1 MKTLLLLGSI
11 ISLSTTAFA
20 QKIQKETFGDFTY
33 TQTPSNLAL
42 SELESYFVEAS
53 VPSNDNYKVD
63 EVRAT
68 SNLTGHEKIM
78 NRQNAT
84 FVVKYTVYPT
94 TFGTPEYNR
103 QTNTRTNK
111 DGTKTTTYTYTYK
124 GHYTYKTAV
133 MIYDMEGKTI
143 HTDEIGSTKTIN
155 KSSSKSANAA
165 NNLYKDKKEQIR
177 RTVTKS
183 TVKDLNKKLDDIFCT
198 LQNKIQMRGIKI
210 KEKKYEYPE
219 FNAATDAL
227 TEACTAPNEA
237 NLKAAIAAWEGDLEE
252 SDSENRKARVGKN
265 VTAGAY
271 YNIALAY
278 FALGEYAKS
287 EEAFNKATEFD
298 KNVTIMHQVLAKTA
312 ADMEMRKQLQ

>member
-1 MKTLLLLGSI
+1 MKILLFLGAI
-11 ISLSTTAFA
+11 VALSTTAVA
-20 QKIQKETFGDFTY
+20 QKVQKETFGDFTY

-63 EVRAT
+63 EVQAA

-94 TFGTPEYNR
+94 TFGTPEYER

-111 DGTKTTTYTYTYK
+111 DGTKTPTYTYNYK
-124 GHYTYKTAV
+124 GYYTYKIAV
-133 MIYDMEGKTI
+133 MIYDMEGNTI
-143 HTDEIGSTKTIN
+143 HTDEVGATKAIN
-155 KSSSKSANAA
+155 KSSTKSASAA
-165 NNLYKDKKEQIR
+165 NNLYKAERVSIR
-177 RTVTKS
+177 RSNTTS
-183 TVKDLNKKLDDIFCT
+183 TVNELNKKLDEVFCT
-198 LQNKIQMRGIKI
+198 LQKTIQMRAIKI

-227 TEACTAPNEA
+227 KEACSAPNEA
-237 NLKAAIAAWEGDLEE
+237 NLKAAIAAWEVDLEE
-252 SDSENRKARVGKN
+252 SDPDNRKARVDKN
-265 VTAGAY
+265 VTGAAY
-271 YNIALAY
+271 YDIALAY

>member
-1 MKTLLLLGSI
+1 MKTLLLFGSI
-11 ISLSTTAFA
+11 ISLSTTAIA
-20 QKIQKETFGDFTY
+20 QKIEKETFGDFTY

-63 EVRAT
+63 EVRAA

-84 FVVKYTVYPT
+84 FVAKYTVYPT
-94 TFGTPEYNR
+94 TFGTPEYDR

-133 MIYDMEGKTI
+133 MIYDMEGNTI
-143 HTDEIGSTKTIN
+143 HTEEIGSTKTIN
-155 KSSSKSANAA
+155 KSSNISADAA
-165 NNLYKDKKEQIR
+165 NNLYKDEREKIR
-177 RTVTKS
+177 RSITTS
-183 TVKDLNKKLDDIFCT
+183 TVSDLNKKLDNVVCT
-198 LQNKIQMRGIKI
+198 LQNTIQLRGIEI
-210 KEKKYEYPE
+210 KEKKYEYTE

-227 TEACTAPNEA
+227 KEACTEPNEV
-237 NLKAAIAAWEGDLEE
+237 NLKAAIAAWEVELEE
-252 SDSENRKARVGKN
+252 SDPENRKARVDKN
-265 VTAGAY
+265 VTAGAH

-278 FALGEYAKS
+278 FVLGEYAKS